1 MAYIGRELQDADAVV
16 DTKAWNNSDTTLT
29 LSVDPGSVNNVAYF
43 EDGVR
48 QVPTTDYTVSGLT
61 LTRTSTPANGVIG
74 MAVSGSTLTIGSPAD
89 GTVTNAKI
97 AEDINVAN
105 GGTGASTHT
114 ANSVLVGEGTS
125 AISSIAPSTS
135 GNVLT
140 SNGTNWTSTAAAN
153 ASLTGITDNAT
164 STAITIDASENV
176 DIGGAGDPETVGN
189 MVRIDGTGRISAAKN
204 GSNALALYR
213 QGSDGGATVQF
224 HYNTTPV
231 GSISVTASA
240 TAFNTS
246 SDYRLKE
253 NVVPMSGSIERINQ
267 LNPSQFNFISDPD
280 KVVVDGFLAHE
291 AQAVV
296 PESVIGTKDGEDMQ
310 GIDQSK
316 LVPLLVGALQE
327 AVAKIEALET
337 RVALLETPAI

>member
-16 DTKAWNNSDTTLT
+16 DTKTWNNSDTTLT

-74 MAVSGSTLTIGSPAD
+74 MAVSGSTLTIGTPAD

-140 SNGTNWTSTAAAN
+140 SNGTTWTSTAAAN

-164 STAITIDASENV
+164 VSAITISADEEVTIPKQPSFFAKANTSQNNVTGDNTVYTINYNTEAFDQNADFASNTFTAPV
-176 DIGGAGDPETVGN
+176 TGKYLLAGGAYVSAGKTTSHTSTVVTITTSNRNVKLFTSNTSLWLQQYDFLSNGAVVIDMDAGDTANMTLQVGPTGKTVDLYG
-189 MVRIDGTGRISAAKN
+189 DGTA
-204 GSNALALYR
+204 NAHTWFSGCLLA
-213 QGSDGGATVQF
+213 
-224 HYNTTPV
+224 
-231 GSISVTASA
+231 
-240 TAFNTS
+240 
-246 SDYRLKE
+246 
-253 NVVPMSGSIERINQ
+253 
-267 LNPSQFNFISDPD
+267 
-280 KVVVDGFLAHE
+280 
-291 AQAVV
+291 
-296 PESVIGTKDGEDMQ
+296 
-310 GIDQSK
+310 
-316 LVPLLVGALQE
+316 
-327 AVAKIEALET
+327 
-337 RVALLETPAI
+337 